1 MCPDRRR
8 IPDYLLEL
16 AAASEL
22 PAAERA
28 ALLDALERE
37 PGGQDRLAALA
48 RQDVETLARI
58 PPGPV
63 AERVAQRA
71 AHGRGRAAWLMLP
84 AVAAAALTLV
94 YVGRNVTPRDALE
107 PADVTRVKGLEPHLV
122 VHREARGG
130 EVRLA
135 SGATAR
141 SGDVLQLGYVAGG
154 KRFGAIVSID
164 GRGAVTLHWPVAGD
178 VAAELVAQR
187 EALLPRSFRL
197 DDAPG
202 FERFLLVT
210 SDAPFHVPQVVQA
223 ARSLAGRPDASRAPL
238 SVDSAL
244 TVSSTLILKETR

>member
-1 MCPDRRR
+1 MSPDTQR

-16 AAASEL
+16 AAAGEL

-37 PGGQDRLAALA
+37 PGGHDRLAALA

-58 PPGPV
+58 PPGPF

-71 AHGRGRAAWLMLP
+71 ARRRGRGAWLLLP
-84 AVAAAALTLV
+84 AAVAATLALV
-94 YVGRNVTPRDALE
+94 YVGSTGSTREALE
-107 PADVTRVKGLEPHLV
+107 PPDVTRVKGLEPHLV

-141 SGDVLQLGYVAGG
+141 PGDVLQLGYVAGG

-164 GRGAVTLHWPVAGD
+164 GRGVATLHWPASGSS
-178 VAAELVAQR
+178 AAELGTQR
-187 EALLPRSFRL
+187 EALLPQSFRL
-197 DDAPG
+197 DDAPS

-210 SDAPFHVPQVVQA
+210 SDAPFPVEDVLRA
-223 ARSLAGRPDASRAPL
+223 ARALATHPDARRAPL
-238 SVDSAL
+238 PVDRRL